1 MNVIDRPYNRWC
13 CYTCGDNQPDKK
25 AGELMSRVI
34 YNFKGEIVMHKQMLY
49 KVLGGT
55 AVVVFLAGT
64 VHAETWPKDPI
75 TDCQV
80 WSADDGGAKEVITW
94 SGSCENGKATGS
106 GVLVAHDKDGLSA
119 VYNGEMTSGK
129 ANGIG
134 SLKFRSVDN
143 RGFNRFLG
151 SFVDGNPTGFGIYRS
166 IEDFTLIGKF
176 NGKLDSGE
184 GLLKTKK
191 DKATLLGKYVDG
203 KLTGP
208 AIASYTTEDG
218 EYYFGGIENGQRHGV
233 GTLIHADQSAYIGD
247 FKNGLASGVG
257 AYEGADGS
265 VTVGQFDESSPNGAA
280 SYIAPNKD
288 VYQGM
293 FAGGKLNGMVLV
305 TKTG

>member
-1 MNVIDRPYNRWC
+1 
-13 CYTCGDNQPDKK
+13 
-25 AGELMSRVI
+25 
-34 YNFKGEIVMHKQMLY
+34 MHKQMLY

-119 VYNGEMTSGK
+119 VYNGGMTSGK
-129 ANGIG
+129 ANGTG
-134 SLKFRSVDN
+134 SLKFRSVDKG
-143 RGFNRFLG
+143 GFNHFLG
-151 SFVDGNPTGFGIYRS
+151 SFVDGLPTGYGIYRS
-166 IEDFTLIGKF
+166 IEGFTFFGKF

-184 GLLKTKK
+184 GVLKAQK
-191 DKATLLGKYVDG
+191 DKATILGKFVDG

-208 AIASYTTEDG
+208 AVASYTTEDG
-218 EYYFGGIENGQRHGV
+218 EYYFGDVENKQRHGV

-247 FKNGLASGVG
+247 FKNGVASGVG

-305 TKTG
+305 TKTDGTQSIENWKNGEKQK

>member
-1 MNVIDRPYNRWC
+1 
-13 CYTCGDNQPDKK
+13 
-25 AGELMSRVI
+25 
-34 YNFKGEIVMHKQMLY
+34 MHKQMLY
-49 KVLGGT
+49 KALGGT

-80 WSADDGGAKEVITW
+80 WSADDGSAKEVITW

-106 GVLVAHDKDGLSA
+106 GVLVVHDKDGLSA

-129 ANGIG
+129 ANGTG
-134 SLKFRSVDN
+134 SLKFRSVDKG
-143 RGFNRFLG
+143 GFNHFLG
-151 SFVDGNPTGFGIYRS
+151 SFVDGLPTGYGIYRS
-166 IEDFTLIGKF
+166 IEGFTFFGKF

-184 GLLKTKK
+184 GVLKAQK
-191 DKATLLGKYVDG
+191 DKATILGKFVDG

-208 AIASYTTEDG
+208 AVASYTTEDG
-218 EYYFGGIENGQRHGV
+218 EYYFGDVENKQRHGV
-233 GTLIHADQSAYIGD
+233 GTLIHADESAYIGD
-247 FKNGLASGVG
+247 FKNGVASGVG

-293 FAGGKLNGMVLV
+293 FAGGKLNGMVVV
-305 TKTG
+305 TKTDGTQSIENWKNGEKQK

>member
-1 MNVIDRPYNRWC
+1 
-13 CYTCGDNQPDKK
+13 
-25 AGELMSRVI
+25 
-34 YNFKGEIVMHKQMLY
+34 MHKQMLY

-129 ANGIG
+129 ANGTG
-134 SLKFRSVDN
+134 SLKFRSVDKG
-143 RGFNRFLG
+143 GFNHFLG
-151 SFVDGNPTGFGIYRS
+151 SFVDGLPTGYGIYRS
-166 IEDFTLIGKF
+166 IEGFTFFGKF

-184 GLLKTKK
+184 GVLKAQK
-191 DKATLLGKYVDG
+191 DKATILGKFVDG

-208 AIASYTTEDG
+208 AVASYTTEDG
-218 EYYFGGIENGQRHGV
+218 EYYFGDVENKQRHGV

-247 FKNGLASGVG
+247 FKNGVASGVG

-305 TKTG
+305 TKTDGTQSIENWKNGEKQK

>member
-1 MNVIDRPYNRWC
+1 
-13 CYTCGDNQPDKK
+13 
-25 AGELMSRVI
+25 
-34 YNFKGEIVMHKQMLY
+34 MHKQMLY

-129 ANGIG
+129 ANGTG
-134 SLKFRSVDN
+134 SLKFRSVDKG
-143 RGFNRFLG
+143 GFNRFLG
-151 SFVDGNPTGFGIYRS
+151 SFVDGLPTGYGIYRS
-166 IEDFTLIGKF
+166 IEGFTFFGKF

-184 GLLKTKK
+184 GVLKAQK
-191 DKATLLGKYVDG
+191 DKATILGKFVDG

-208 AIASYTTEDG
+208 AVASYTTEDG
-218 EYYFGGIENGQRHGV
+218 EYYFGDVENKQRHGV

-247 FKNGLASGVG
+247 FKNGVASGVG
-257 AYEGADGS
+257 AYEGANGS

-305 TKTG
+305 TKTDGTQSIENWKNGEKQK

>member
-1 MNVIDRPYNRWC
+1 MR
-13 CYTCGDNQPDKK
+13 
-25 AGELMSRVI
+25 
-34 YNFKGEIVMHKQMLY
+34 KQMLY

-106 GVLVAHDKDGLSA
+106 GVLVVHDKDGLSA

-129 ANGIG
+129 ANGTG
-134 SLKFRSVDN
+134 SLKFRSVDKG
-143 RGFNRFLG
+143 GFNRFLG
-151 SFVDGNPTGFGIYRS
+151 NFVEGKPTGYGIYRS
-166 IEDFTLIGKF
+166 IEGFTFFGKF
-176 NGKLDSGE
+176 NGRLDSGE
-184 GLLKTKK
+184 GLLKTEK
-191 DKATLLGKYVDG
+191 DKATILGQFVDG

-208 AIASYTTEDG
+208 AVASYTTEDG
-218 EYYFGGIENGQRHGV
+218 EYYFGGVENKQRHGV

-247 FKNGLASGVG
+247 FKNGVASGVG
-257 AYEGADGS
+257 AYEGADRS
-265 VTVGQFDESSPNGAA
+265 VTVGQFEESSPNGAA

-293 FAGGKLNGMVLV
+293 FADGKLNGMVLV
-305 TKTG
+305 TKIDGMQSIENWKNGEKQE

>member
-1 MNVIDRPYNRWC
+1 
-13 CYTCGDNQPDKK
+13 
-25 AGELMSRVI
+25 MSRVI
-34 YNFKGEIVMHKQMLY
+34 NNFKGEIVMLKQMLY

-106 GVLVAHDKDGLSA
+106 GVLVVHDKDGLSA

-129 ANGIG
+129 VNGTG
-134 SLKFRSVDN
+134 SLKFRSVDKG
-143 RGFNRFLG
+143 GFNRFLG
-151 SFVDGNPTGFGIYRS
+151 SFVDGHPTGYGIYRS
-166 IEDFTLIGKF
+166 IEGFTFFGKF
-176 NGKLDSGE
+176 NGRLDSGE
-184 GLLKTKK
+184 GLLKTEK
-191 DKATLLGKYVDG
+191 DKATILGQFVDG
-203 KLTGP
+203 KLNGP
-208 AIASYTTEDG
+208 AVASYTTEDG
-218 EYYFGGIENGQRHGV
+218 EYYFGGVENKQRHGV

-247 FKNGLASGVG
+247 FKNGVASGVG

-280 SYIAPNKD
+280 SYIAPDKD

-305 TKTG
+305 TKIDGTQSIENWKNGEKQE